1 MTRAWILG
9 VMRSLPVW
17 VWPVFLWEVARF
29 QVWAAGL
36 KPRARTLIT
45 LQVTW
50 SGRIVLTG
58 LYEGE
63 RPRETGW
70 TSHVPRAP
78 WTAFDPETIAEGLA
92 ALAGL
97 SSLRDRDTVVI
108 PSRYRGQTLL
118 IPEIRDS
125 S

>member
-1 MTRAWILG
+1 MTPAWILG

-29 QVWAAGL
+29 QLWAAGL
-36 KPRARTLIT
+36 KPQARTLIT

-70 TSHVPRAP
+70 TSHAPRAR
-78 WTAFDPETIAEGLA
+78 WTAPGPDTIAENLA
-92 ALAGL
+92 ALAG
-97 SSLRDRDTVVI
+97 RFGVFGHDTVVI
-108 PSRYRGQTLL
+108 PPRYRGETVMR
-118 IPEIRDS
+118 PEIRAS